1 MCYLVCSVYYRDVVL
16 TAGPSKVRLRDLRS
30 TSTEAPLYAELQLGK
45 HDVDAPSPGYHQG
58 ERERRALYSG
68 PLSPP
73 TRAAPARVPFPGQA
87 GAKLSNT
94 SQLSAFL

>member
-1 MCYLVCSVYYRDVVL
+1 M
-16 TAGPSKVRLRDLRS
+16 RLSDLRS
-30 TSTEAPLYAELQLGK
+30 TSTEAPLYAELELGN

-73 TRAAPARVPFPGQA
+73 TQAAPARVPFPGQA

-94 SQLSAFL
+94 SQLSASL